1 MGRTN
6 QKLINYHSINTS
18 AVSQFDVTKI
28 SMGEIAVRNNAT
40 QPELYIKTGENTYA
54 VFADTAKTQAMIV
67 AKFGE
72 LESTVEGYNNVF
84 KAFSANVAT
93 NYADKNYVNAASANA
108 YSLASAYTYQV
119 SGNIANH
126 FTKYATSA
134 DVHNAINSSS
144 HNVETLEETFKA
156 FSANVY
162 TNYADKTYVQVAS
175 ANAYNLASAYTKE
188 VSGNIAN
195 NFTKYATSANVHNA
209 ITAVDGKV
217 TELDNKYGA
226 FSANVTSN
234 YATKDYANIA
244 SGNAYNSATAYTKEV
259 SGNIESNFAKYA
271 TSANVHNA
279 IDAVSTALTRLEGSV
294 SGLSAGTIALSA
306 NVTNYINGKLSNVYT
321 YKGSV
326 AKYENLPTAATPGDV
341 YNVVSG
347 HGQTGDAD
355 YIAPGTNYAWVG
367 ASGTTA
373 AHWDPLGGTMDLSI
387 YATSA
392 DVESIESK
400 ITALDNKYGA
410 FSANVETNYATKDYA
425 NINIASGNAYN
436 SATAYTYQVSG
447 NIANNFTKYAT
458 SANVHNAITN
468 VDGKVTELDN
478 KYGAFSANVET
489 NYATKDYANIASG
502 NAYNS
507 ATAYTKQVS
516 GNIAN
521 HFTKYAT
528 SANVHNA
535 ITNVDGKVTELD
547 NKYGA
552 FSANMTNVYVP
563 KINSALQGFQLGTVA
578 TATADSNQSSAF
590 TKTSNNIVTLDLSN
604 LVIDCG
610 DF

>member
-84 KAFSANVAT
+84 KAFSANVVT

-119 SGNIANH
+119 SGNIANN

-144 HNVETLEETFKA
+144 HSVETLEETFKA

-162 TNYADKTYVQVAS
+162 TNYADKNYANAAS

-234 YATKDYANIA
+234 YATKDYVNAA
-244 SGNAYNSATAYTKEV
+244 SANAYNLASAYTKEV
-259 SGNIESNFAKYA
+259 SGNIANNFSKYA
-271 TSANVHNA
+271 TSADVHNA
-279 IDAVSTALTRLEGSV
+279 IDAVSTALTRIEGSV

-326 AKYENLPTAATPGDV
+326 AKYENLPTTATPGDV

-347 HGQTGDAD
+347 NGQTGDAD
-355 YIAPGTNYAWVG
+355 YIAPGTNYAWVD

-392 DVESIESK
+392 DVESIENK
-400 ITALDNKYGA
+400 ITNLDNKYGA
-410 FSANVETNYATKDYA
+410 FSGYVANNYADKSYVNA
-425 NINIASGNAYN
+425 ASANAYN
-436 SATAYTYQVSG
+436 LASAYTKEVSG
-447 NIANNFTKYAT
+447 NIANNFSKYAT
-458 SANVHNAITN
+458 SANVHNAIAN
-468 VDGKVTELDN
+468 VDGKVTGLD
-478 KYGAFSANVET
+478 E
-489 NYATKDYANIASG
+489 
-502 NAYNS
+502 
-507 ATAYTKQVS
+507 
-516 GNIAN
+516 
-521 HFTKYAT
+521 
-528 SANVHNA
+528 
-535 ITNVDGKVTELD
+535 
-547 NKYGA
+547 KYGA

-563 KINSALQGFQLGTVA
+563 KINSALQGFKLGTVA
-578 TATADSNQSSAF
+578 SATADSNQSSAF

>member
-84 KAFSANVAT
+84 KAFSANVVT

-119 SGNIANH
+119 SGNIANN

-144 HNVETLEETFKA
+144 HSVETLEETFKA

-162 TNYADKTYVQVAS
+162 TNYADKNYANAAS

-209 ITAVDGKV
+209 I
-217 TELDNKYGA
+217 
-226 FSANVTSN
+226 
-234 YATKDYANIA
+234 
-244 SGNAYNSATAYTKEV
+244 
-259 SGNIESNFAKYA
+259 
-271 TSANVHNA
+271 
-279 IDAVSTALTRLEGSV
+279 DAVSTALSRLEGSV

-326 AKYENLPTAATPGDV
+326 AKYENLPTTATPGDV

-347 HGQTGDAD
+347 NGQTGDAD
-355 YIAPGTNYAWVG
+355 YIAPGTNYAWVD

-392 DVESIESK
+392 DVESIENK
-400 ITALDNKYGA
+400 ITNLDNKYGA
-410 FSANVETNYATKDYA
+410 FSGYVANNYADKSYVNA
-425 NINIASGNAYN
+425 ASANAYN
-436 SATAYTYQVSG
+436 LASAYTKEVSG
-447 NIANNFTKYAT
+447 NIANNFSKYAT
-458 SANVHNAITN
+458 SANVHNAITT
-468 VDGKVTELDN
+468 VDGRVTGLDD
-478 KYGAFSANVET
+478 KYGAFSGYVAN
-489 NYATKDYANIASG
+489 NYADKNYVKAASA
-502 NAYNS
+502 NAYNLAS
-507 ATAYTKQVS
+507 AYTKEVS

-521 HFTKYAT
+521 NFSKYAT

-535 ITNVDGKVTELD
+535 IANVDGKVTGLD
-547 NKYGA
+547 EKYGA

-563 KINSALQGFQLGTVA
+563 KINSALQGFKLGTVA
-578 TATADSNQSSAF
+578 SATADSNQSSAF